1 MTQYKLFHFLT
12 LFILIQI
19 QVFRQH
25 IKVKTHRNVVLVY
38 MRKLTSIATIK

>member
-1 MTQYKLFHFLT
+1 MGSAGIKNYLIKNNKQTIMKQYKLFHFLP

-25 IKVKTHRNVVLVY
+25 IKVKTQ
-38 MRKLTSIATIK
+38 